1 MALPDTEARP
11 WMAEQLQ
18 LIYDGSAN
26 APDNEID
33 LSAYTTAT
41 TTIQNATIEAFRALF
56 VEGDFASPTEFAT
69 FNTRVDTLKTD
80 IAGDLSDT
88 VFMATDAL
96 TQVQNQYIAFVQAEG
111 YTNTCP
117 ECLGAGIVE
126 QNKLDGSGS
135 TELTGSPLC
144 NEYGYLVT
152 AKQIAYPVNYEDV

>member
-1 MALPDTEARP
+1 MALPDTISKP

-33 LSAYTTAT
+33 LATYKAAT
-41 TTIQNATIEAFRALF
+41 TVDQNATIETFRGLWP
-56 VEGDFASPTEFAT
+56 FADETA
-69 FNTRVDTLKTD
+69 FNTAVDALKVS
-80 IAGDLSDT
+80 IAANLDDN
-88 VFMATDAL
+88 VFQATDAL
-96 TQVQNQYIAFVQAEG
+96 TQVQNDYIAFVQAEG

-126 QNKLDGSGS
+126 ENKLDGSGS

-144 NEYGYLVT
+144 NELGYLLT

>member
-1 MALPDTEARP
+1 MALPDTIARP

-33 LSAYTTAT
+33 LTTYTTAT
-41 TTIQNATIEAFRALF
+41 TTVQNATIEAFRALF
-56 VEGDFASPTEFAT
+56 VEGDFSSPAAFAT

-80 IAGDLSDT
+80 VAGDLTDT
-88 VFMATDAL
+88 TFQATDAL
-96 TQVQNQYIAFVQAEG
+96 EQIQAQYTQFVNDEG

-117 ECLGAGIVE
+117 ECLGEGIVE
-126 QNKLDGSGS
+126 ENKLDGSGS

-144 NEYGYLVT
+144 DEYGYLLT
-152 AKQIAYPVNYEDV
+152 AKKIAYPVNYEDV